1 MFKKIP
7 GNVQKDSE
15 ECSNRNVR
23 KYSSESS
30 KDSREY
36 LKIFKETLLKISGN
50 IRKNFGECLKVLQGM
65 LSRNPGN
72 VQEDSAESKF
82 GFISWNFA
90 CFYQILPLNCYKRI
104 EKKSLSK
111 NMEYLHG
118 KKNHFFGVPKSIVH
132 VMKPVS
138 FQLCRAHPDGV
149 IWKNWHLTRNTE
161 TSEYDLFT

>member
-23 KYSSESS
+23 KYSSECS

-50 IRKNFGECLKVLQGM
+50 IRKNFGECLKV
-65 LSRNPGN
+65 
-72 VQEDSAESKF
+72 
-82 GFISWNFA
+82 
-90 CFYQILPLNCYKRI
+90 
-104 EKKSLSK
+104 
-111 NMEYLHG
+111 LHG

-149 IWKNWHLTRNTE
+149 IWKN
-161 TSEYDLFT
+161 